1 MIVGSSLRPV
11 RSDTTTQRRTI
22 STVNEVILNLLR
34 LGTQRAPSPS
44 SGENNGF
51 DMVEWRESRNILE
64 CSSLAENQISL
75 NNDGEQSATN
85 QLTTIVRLQRGPCAR
100 AWIGF
105 CDGSASHGKD
115 GSVRNFFLVLLPY
128 VRLEL
133 LLLIINILIRA
144 RAGKSCASHR
154 VEGQD

>member
-1 MIVGSSLRPV
+1 MSLSIHSFYSVTFDTQQFRSGSS
-11 RSDTTTQRRTI
+11 TQNSPQFFR
-22 STVNEVILNLLR
+22 NEVILNLLR

-51 DMVEWRESRNILE
+51 DMVEWRKSRNILE

-115 GSVRNFFLVLLPY
+115 GSVRVQLLLP
-128 VRLEL
+128 
-133 LLLIINILIRA
+133 IINILIRA